1 MDVADEDDRLVVRLD
16 PGERVIAKLEELR
29 REYDIDGAFVTGI
42 GAVDEA
48 VLAHYDVETEE
59 YTEEK
64 LGGQFEVTNFTGNI
78 GPDKIHAHITLGQ
91 RDFTAIG
98 GHCVEA
104 RVSGTFEML
113 VVRTDT
119 SLEHRPD
126 EATGLD
132 VFDL

>member
-1 MDVADEDDRLVVRLD
+1 MDVVDEDDRLVVRLE
-16 PGERVIAKLEELR
+16 PGERVIEKLEELR
-29 REYDIDGAFVTGI
+29 REYDIDGGFVTGI

-48 VLAHYDVETEE
+48 VLAHYDVESEE

-64 LGGQFEVTNFTGNI
+64 LEGQFEVTDFTGNI

-91 RDFTAIG
+91 RDFSAIG
-98 GHCVEA
+98 GHCAEA

-113 VVRTDT
+113 VTRTDT
-119 SLEHRPD
+119 ALEHRPD
-126 EATGLD
+126 GETGLD